1 MLKLLR
7 QWRWF
12 WTHLIVFV
20 SLMAAGILLGGES
33 IGTPWLGMIWT
44 VVVGVHFLTIKS
56 LNVDENW
63 GEARAYDIRQKTY
76 DHKHINLI
84 VGSAVDGAPD
94 EDPAAPKRL

>member
-1 MLKLLR
+1 MLNALR

-33 IGTPWLGMIWT
+33 IDTPWLGIIWMMI
-44 VVVGVHFLTIKS
+44 VGAHFLTSKS

-63 GEARAYDIRQKTY
+63 GEVRAHDIRQKTY
-76 DHKHINLI
+76 DHKHIDQI
-84 VGSAVDGAPD
+84 VNSAVNGDPN
-94 EDPAAPKRL
+94 EDPAAPKR